1 MELIVFGL
9 NHRTAPLEV
18 REHWALSGD
27 RHRATLRCLS
37 DKIDDSE
44 HVILCTCNRTEFYSI
59 VPVDSSPLGPQ
70 IALSPDQTE
79 ILDGSRRGALV
90 RQLSG
95 WASGLGSSMCL
106 GESTGGSGLGS
117 GGGSGTGSGAGSS
130 SREAMG

>member
-70 IALSPDQTE
+70 IAVSPDQTE
-79 ILDGSRRGALV
+79 PLDGSRRGAL
-90 RQLSG
+90 RRL
-95 WASGLGSSMCL
+95 WALAALCAL
-106 GESTGGSGLGS
+106 
-117 GGGSGTGSGAGSS
+117 AGCGDDAATM
-130 SREAMG
+130 RRR

>member
-79 ILDGSRRGALV
+79 ILDGSRRGIARVPVPRVPIATSNPLRV
-90 RQLSG
+90 S
-95 WASGLGSSMCL
+95 WSTSTSIDKKMPSSTFSASQAV
-106 GESTGGSGLGS
+106 STQ
-117 GGGSGTGSGAGSS
+117 
-130 SREAMG
+130 

>member
-27 RHRATLRCLS
+27 RHRAALRCLS

-70 IALSPDQTE
+70 IAVSPDQTE
-79 ILDGSRRGALV
+79 TLDGSRRARSNSTTMPVPRVPIATSNPLRV
-90 RQLSG
+90 SWSTSTSIDKKMPLSTFS
-95 WASGLGSSMCL
+95 ASQAV
-106 GESTGGSGLGS
+106 STQ
-117 GGGSGTGSGAGSS
+117 
-130 SREAMG
+130 